1 MERMA
6 QYTAQESDN
15 GQIYVGHNIV
25 RLKRVGTIWNI
36 WHKME
41 GYNMERIAQTLY
53 NTRHRSLIMAKYV
66 GPALVAAA
74 LPRAN
79 SSSSLSFSSDDEE
92 EVHDNNDGRNL
103 WWWWTWWWCWS
114 GEICFFKLFMR
125 RSSILP
131 LAALQQNM

>member
-36 WHKME
+36 WHNME

-79 SSSSLSFSSDDEE
+79 SSSSLSFSSGDEE
-92 EVHDNNDGRNL
+92 EVQRWKELMVVVDVDVVL
-103 WWWWTWWWCWS
+103 VV
-114 GEICFFKLFMR
+114 R
-125 RSSILP
+125 RDML
-131 LAALQQNM
+131 L

>member
-6 QYTAQESDN
+6 QYTAKESDN

-25 RLKRVGTIWNI
+25 WLKRVGTIWNI
-36 WHKME
+36 WHNME

-92 EVHDNNDGRNL
+92 EVHDNQIEGTDGCGGGGRGGGQERYASLNFL
-103 WWWWTWWWCWS
+103 YADPQS
-114 GEICFFKLFMR
+114 F
-125 RSSILP
+125 P
-131 LAALQQNM
+131 